1 MNDAMIVGSVKIS
14 PKTVCKFRPCQLHF
28 TDNEKN
34 KSYNFALIDFI
45 SNANSLQSVCNL
57 AAWIPKS
64 LIFDKHFATNC
75 FFMFSILPH
84 HRVPKIIHD
93 SNELIHFIIGRL
105 YNGVKSD

>member
-14 PKTVCKFRPCQLHF
+14 PKWFANIDYASCTSLTTK
-28 TDNEKN
+28 KN

-64 LIFDKHFATNC
+64 LIFDKHFATNRI
-75 FFMFSILPH
+75 FMLFYSPTT
-84 HRVPKIIHD
+84 
-93 SNELIHFIIGRL
+93 
-105 YNGVKSD
+105 